1 MTPVSVHKKRKFA
14 MTPSATL
21 RSEKSASLNRPN
33 GFSQRRVSISSTVT
47 DGLIRCSSIQALT
60 RSRFLRRA
68 TIICRTTGYRD
79 QRDEQKGLAPGSHCY
94 YGPDE
99 QRAHELAD
107 GEAGVMGADREP
119 PILLLPPLSHHRHV
133 YRLHRTRAYAHQDP
147 KGPELI
153 QGVGYRG
160 PNGSDH
166 HHGHGCGPHP
176 RSAGSFSKAV
186 SQRS

>member
-1 MTPVSVHKKRKFA
+1 MTPN
-14 MTPSATL
+14 ATL

-33 GFSQRRVSISSTVT
+33 GFSQRRVSISSVRY
-47 DGLIRCSSIQALT
+47 G
-60 RSRFLRRA
+60 RA
-68 TIICRTTGYRD
+68 HPVLFDPGVDPLEIPPTGDDYLQDHYRYRD
-79 QRDEQKGLAPGSHCY
+79 QGDEQKGLAPGSHCY

-153 QGVGYRG
+153 
-160 PNGSDH
+160 
-166 HHGHGCGPHP
+166 
-176 RSAGSFSKAV
+176 
-186 SQRS
+186 